1 MPVKKN
7 GNPIGSSFLSRM
19 QIPTDL
25 AYQESVITFWGK
37 REVCVENY
45 RHILEYRC
53 GQIVLLLKN
62 GKLCI
67 SGSNLNITH
76 YSREEM
82 KISGQIQQITFE

>member
-1 MPVKKN
+1 MKKKTHN
-7 GNPIGSSFLSRM
+7 IGSAWLSRM

-45 RHILEYRC
+45 RHILEYKNGR
-53 GQIVLLLKN
+53 IVLLLKN

-67 SGSNLNITH
+67 NGSNLNITN

-82 KISGQIQQITFE
+82 KISGRIHEITFET

>member
-1 MPVKKN
+1 MKKKPHN
-7 GNPIGSSFLSRM
+7 IGSAWLSRM

-45 RHILEYRC
+45 RHILEYKC
-53 GQIVLLLKN
+53 GRIVLLLKN

-67 SGSNLNITH
+67 NGSNLNITY

-82 KISGQIQQITFE
+82 KISGQIHEITFEI

>member
-1 MPVKKN
+1 MKKKSH
-7 GNPIGSSFLSRM
+7 PIGSALSRI

-45 RHILEYRC
+45 RRICEYCSGR
-53 GQIVLLLKN
+53 IVLLLKS

-67 SGSNLNITH
+67 SGTNLNITY
-76 YSREEM
+76 YSKEEM
-82 KISGQIQQITFE
+82 KISGQIQQITFEP

>member
-1 MPVKKN
+1 
-7 GNPIGSSFLSRM
+7 M
-19 QIPTDL
+19 QIPADL

-45 RHILEYRC
+45 RRILEYRNDR
-53 GQIVLLLKN
+53 IVLLLKN

-67 SGSNLNITH
+67 GGCSLNITH

-82 KISGQIQQITFE
+82 KISGQIHEITFEEL

>member
-7 GNPIGSSFLSRM
+7 GSPIGSGILSRM
-19 QIPTDL
+19 QIPIDL

-53 GQIVLLLKN
+53 GRIVLLLKN

-67 SGSNLNITH
+67 CGSNLNITY